1 MTEQLI
7 HKAMNTAMAE
17 ICRLGIGKTQKNE
30 QQNYRFRGI
39 EAAMNELSPIL
50 VRNGIIVTAAYSD
63 LQVTERAKGEG
74 KATRFVLIKGRFTF
88 AAADGSN
95 VVSEVYGESMD
106 SGDKAV
112 VKAQS
117 VAFRT
122 ALFQQFVVPTVAMD
136 PESDEYDAPS
146 DEVEGLDEARAQAM
160 QGIAALEKWWKSQD
174 AKTRTRLGSHLP
186 ALKEAAAQ
194 ADKEAPQ

>member
-7 HKAMNTAMAE
+7 HKAMNKAMEE

-39 EAAMNELSPIL
+39 EAAMNEMSPIL
-50 VRNGIIVTAAYSD
+50 VRNGITVTAAYSE
-63 LQVTERAKGEG
+63 LQLVERAKGEG
-74 KATRFVLIKGRFTF
+74 KATRFVIIKGRFTF
-88 AAADGSN
+88 AAVDGSH

-122 ALFQQFVVPTVAMD
+122 ALFQQFVIPTVAMD
-136 PESDEYDAPS
+136 PESDDYENGEDP
-146 DEVEGLDEARAQAM
+146 DGMDEAREHAM
-160 QGIAALEKWWKSQD
+160 NGMQALEAWWKKQD
-174 AKTRTRLGSHLP
+174 PKTRTRLGKHLP
-186 ALKEAAAQ
+186 ALKEAAAK
-194 ADKEAPQ
+194 ADQEKK

>member
-7 HKAMNTAMAE
+7 HKAMNKAMEE

-39 EAAMNELSPIL
+39 EAAMNEMSPIL
-50 VRNGIIVTAAYSD
+50 VRNGITVTAAYSE
-63 LQVTERAKGEG
+63 LQLVERAKGEG
-74 KATRFVLIKGRFTF
+74 KATRFVIIKGRFTF
-88 AAADGSN
+88 AAVDGSH

-122 ALFQQFVVPTVAMD
+122 ALFQQFVIPTVAMD
-136 PESDEYDAPS
+136 PESDDYENGEDP
-146 DEVEGLDEARAQAM
+146 DGMDEAREHAM
-160 QGIAALEKWWKSQD
+160 NGMQALESWWKKQD
-174 AKTRTRLGSHLP
+174 AKTRTRLGKHLP
-186 ALKEAAAQ
+186 ALKEAAAK
-194 ADKEAPQ
+194 ADQEQQQ